1 MKKEINVI
9 IKMPT
14 KKVSKKEIEERK
26 EKARKLLAKWIAQ
39 EIFRR
44 NGIDIDMNEV
54 ELWKASQQANCM
66 VKISKSKNICK
77 IMTKF
82 NPEKH

>member
-1 MKKEINVI
+1 MTKKHGYI

-14 KKVSKKEIEERK
+14 KKVSKKETEERK

-54 ELWKASQQANCM
+54 ELWYASQQADFEA
-66 VKISKSKNICK
+66 KTSKRKK
-77 IMTKF
+77 RL
-82 NPEKH
+82 

>member
-1 MKKEINVI
+1 MTKKHGYI

-14 KKVSKKEIEERK
+14 KKVSKKETEKRK

-44 NGIDIDMNEV
+44 NGIMNEV

-66 VKISKSKNICK
+66 AKMPKSKKCLQNHDK
-77 IMTKF
+77 T
-82 NPEKH
+82 